1 MQSGV
6 ARWMG
11 EFARR
16 APPRGL
22 IVSTGMVPGAEDPDR
37 GVPQAVD
44 RLPLPVRR
52 LSTVQGLMLWSHRAA
67 LLARSKKV
75 PFVWCGQVKP
85 AGYPALW
92 IHSRQ
97 KTPYGIIVHGTDLL
111 TLQHKVDRSGSQRRA
126 ARSLLAGAR
135 LFVANSRYTGELLR
149 RVLTGV
155 GLPDNARP
163 IHVVPLGTD
172 PDHFRPGIDPRA
184 MRKKYGLGTGRWIM
198 TVTRLVADRGMD
210 AALSAIAALGV
221 RFPEV
226 RFAVVGSGEKQAEVE
241 ALATRMGLG
250 DRVKFLGDV
259 PHADLPALLNGA
271 ELYLHVAR
279 DTDRMV
285 EGFGMSVVEASA
297 CGIPVVAGNSGGV
310 VDAIRDGETGMLV
323 DHAGLPAG
331 AAPSAT
337 TATALVGALDTLLAS
352 RDLRARLGAGGRR
365 AVEQHYN
372 WERVVREM
380 LALQRE
386 ATSPGPA

>member
-1 MQSGV
+1 
-6 ARWMG
+6 MG

-16 APPRGL
+16 APPHGL
-22 IVSTGMVPGAEDPDR
+22 IVSTGMVPEAEESDR
-37 GVPQAVD
+37 VVPQSVD

-92 IHSRQ
+92 IQSRQ

-126 ARSLLAGAR
+126 ARSLLASAR
-135 LFVANSRYTGELLR
+135 LFVANSRYTGDLLR

-226 RFAVVGSGEKQAEVE
+226 RFAVVGSGEKQADVE
-241 ALATRMGLG
+241 ALAAGMGLG

-285 EGFGMSVVEASA
+285 EGFGTSVVEASA

-323 DHAGLPAG
+323 DHAGASAG

-337 TATALVGALDTLLAS
+337 TATALVEALDTLLAS

-372 WERVVREM
+372 WDRVVREM
-380 LALQRE
+380 LAIQQD
-386 ATSPGPA
+386 ATSSVPA